1 MTNTRKSLKILRSH
15 AFLKQDGFCYYCKQP
30 MWVKNPLELS
40 SKYELPLSKLKKLKC
55 TGEHLVAFKDGG
67 SSTKNNIVA
76 ACSFCNQHRH
86 RRKTNPTPEQ
96 FGKMVQYRVS
106 RDRWHGVRLNA
117 YLN

>member
-1 MTNTRKSLKILRSH
+1 MANTRKSLVTPRSH

-30 MWVKNPLELS
+30 MWVKDPLELS

-76 ACSFCNQHRH
+76 ACLYCNQQRH
-86 RRKTNPTPEQ
+86 LRKTNPTPKQYEA
-96 FGKMVQYRVS
+96 MVQYRLS
-106 RDRWHGVRLNA
+106 RGRWHGVRLNA
-117 YLN
+117 DLN